1 MSKTKECLSEGE
13 IRGYLN
19 EIVESDEW
27 ARRGAPLIKAILSAD
42 KLRISELSHHMDGRH
57 PDAARKHINRLL
69 RDYDPYE
76 SLRRLY
82 WEEAPFQIVDP
93 SEIER
98 NQAYNTEYV
107 GQLADN
113 RRGFWLMT
121 AATPFRGRAL
131 PFDFRTYSSRTI
143 EADPNGSRNLEHRRL
158 LWDLDPDTPVVLDR
172 EFSYAELLEDL
183 VETGR
188 LFVTRLNVASR
199 ARITFEPGDTTHTV
213 PLKVAKGEVKY
224 FRSVY
229 YKGRI
234 KVNLAGTWRRGE
246 KEPLWVMSNLQP
258 ERALELYEQR
268 MKIEESF
275 RDLKNLLRIDRMMN
289 KRQKYLDR
297 LIGWALIAYAI
308 GFVVGEFI
316 RDEQY
321 RDNKKKEGELFRTLH
336 PLAP

>member
-1 MSKTKECLSEGE
+1 MSKAKGVLTERE
-13 IRGYLN
+13 IRKYLE
-19 EIVESDEW
+19 EIVENDEW
-27 ARRGAPLIKAILSAD
+27 AQRGAPLVRAILESD
-42 KLRISELSHHMDGRH
+42 KLRVSELSHQMDGH
-57 PDAARKHINRLL
+57 PEANRKHINRLL
-69 RDYDPYE
+69 RDYDPYK

-98 NQAYNTEYV
+98 SQAYNTEYV
-107 GQLADN
+107 GQLPDK
-113 RRGFWLMT
+113 RRGFWLMV

-158 LWDLDPDTPVVLDR
+158 LWDLDPDTPVILDR
-172 EFSYAELLEDL
+172 EFSYGELLEDL

-188 LFVTRLNVASR
+188 QFVIRLNVSSGVR
-199 ARITFEPGDTTHTV
+199 MTYERGETTGTV
-213 PLKVAKGEVKY
+213 PLKVGKGEVNA
-224 FRSVY
+224 FRKVY
-229 YKGRI
+229 YKGDI
-234 KVNLAGTWRRGE
+234 EVNLAGTWRRGE
-246 KEPLWVMSNLQP
+246 KEPLWVMSNLDP

-275 RDLKNLLRIDRMMN
+275 RDLKDLLRIDRMMN

-297 LIGWALIAYAI
+297 LIAWALIAYAI
-308 GFVVGEFI
+308 GFVVGEFV

-321 RDNKKKEGELFRTLH
+321 RDDKKKESELFRTLH
-336 PLAP
+336 PAAP